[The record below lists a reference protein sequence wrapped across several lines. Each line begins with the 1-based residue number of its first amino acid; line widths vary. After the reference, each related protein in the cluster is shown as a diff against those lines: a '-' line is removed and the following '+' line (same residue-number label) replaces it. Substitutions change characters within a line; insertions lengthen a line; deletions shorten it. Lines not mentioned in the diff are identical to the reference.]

1 MFFPFSIFNDEE
13 LREIKSELKSINCKL
28 EEIMLKEAELVVL
41 LKNLTAQVVKI
52 KQEFADK
59 IDALNEAIDNS
70 DVVSAD
76 IVDAANELQL
86 VLQNLDD
93 ANPDAVVQ
101 AEEVIADTQKQQ

>member
-13 LREIKSELKSINCKL
+13 LREIKSELKSINRKL

-101 AEEVIADTQKQQ
+101 AEEVIADTQEQQ